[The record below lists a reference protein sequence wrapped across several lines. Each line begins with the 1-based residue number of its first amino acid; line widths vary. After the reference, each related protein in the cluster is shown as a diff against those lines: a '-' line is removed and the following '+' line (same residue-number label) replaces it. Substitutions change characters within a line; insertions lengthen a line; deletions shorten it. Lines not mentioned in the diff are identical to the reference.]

1 MCLWVT
7 SFAII
12 WTEHFFFSWHQ
23 WWWIY
28 GVTEMWKVTFD
39 RNLRENIWNWGIFTI
54 ILTIFTLEMNLFS
67 SVTQLCQTLW
77 DTMNHSTP
85 GLMSITISM
94 EFTQTNV
101 HRVSDAIQPSH
112 PLLSPFPPALNPSH
126 IRVFPNESTLRM
138 RWPKYWS
145 FSFSISPSNE
155 HPGPI
160 SFRMDWLDLLAV
172 QGTLKSLCHTTVQ
185 KHQLFSAQLSS
196 RSKSHIHTWPLGKP

>member
-1 MCLWVT
+1 
-7 SFAII
+7 
-12 WTEHFFFSWHQ
+12 
-23 WWWIY
+23 
-28 GVTEMWKVTFD
+28 MWKVTFD

-112 PLLSPFPPALNPSH
+112 PLLSPFPPALNLSQH
-126 IRVFPNESTLRM
+126 QGLFNESALHI
-138 RWPKYWS
+138 RWPKYCS
-145 FSFSISPSNE
+145 FSFGISPSNE
-155 HPGPI
+155 YSDFI
-160 SFRMDWLDLLAV
+160 SFRIDWFDLLAV
-172 QGTLKSLCHTTVQ
+172 QGILKRLETIWKINSIKANKNLKENYRNLKVERVEEEKC
-185 KHQLFSAQLSS
+185 KEKNS
-196 RSKSHIHTWPLGKP
+196 